1 METEEE
7 PAMPELDLAP
17 GEALYYEYNAATRHM
32 QTFIFVNALT
42 GNTGMWSGSI
52 CETLQTAGYGTLV
65 YNFRGQEH
73 TTFGDATA
81 LTPSV
86 IVSDLCALIH
96 HVKPPSPILVGLSI
110 GGLFAAQACLAG
122 ADTTG
127 LVFINTLRKPTQRLN
142 WINRAMV
149 DLARV
154 GGGRMVMTANIPV
167 IASPD
172 LIANLWDATFVE
184 QPFEAPDPTDG
195 LFRLMEGSLA
205 TEWDFPYE
213 KLAHPVLILTGEHDR
228 LFRID
233 ADVNELKGRI
243 PDAEE
248 KRYSDAGHLIPL
260 EDPDGF
266 TDDLLGFA
274 RRCAAVG

>member
-1 METEEE
+1 M
-7 PAMPELDLAP
+7 ADLDLAP
-17 GEALYYEYNAATRHM
+17 GETLYYEYTAPTRHM
-32 QTFIFVNALT
+32 QTFVFVNALT
-42 GNTGMWSGSI
+42 GNTGMWSGGI
-52 CETLQTAGYGTLV
+52 CDALHTAGYGTLC
-65 YNFRGQEH
+65 YNFRGQEK
-73 TTFGDATA
+73 TTFGDDTK
-81 LTPSV
+81 LTPSL
-86 IVSDLCALIH
+86 IVEDICALMH
-96 HVKPPSPILVGLSI
+96 AVKPPSPILVGLSI

-127 LVFINTLRKPTQRLN
+127 LVLINTLRKPTQRLN

-154 GGGRMVMTANIPV
+154 GGGRMVMTANVPV
-167 IASPD
+167 IALPN
-172 LIANLWDATFVE
+172 LIADLWDTTFTDE
-184 QPFEAPDPTDG
+184 PFEAPSATDG

-213 KLAHPVLILTGEHDR
+213 KIDHPVLILTGDHDR

-233 ADVNELKGRI
+233 ADVDELKNRI
-243 PDAEE
+243 PDAKE
-248 KRYSDAGHLIPL
+248 KRYPDAGHLIPL

-274 RRCAAVG
+274 RRCADAA

>member
-1 METEEE
+1 M
-7 PAMPELDLAP
+7 AELNLSP
-17 GEALYYEYNAATRHM
+17 GEALYYEYNAATHHM

-42 GNTGMWSGSI
+42 GNTEMWSGSI

-65 YNFRGQEH
+65 YNFRGQEQ

-81 LTPSV
+81 LTPSL
-86 IVSDLCALIH
+86 IVEDLCELIH
-96 HVKPPSPILVGLSI
+96 HLKPPSPILVGLSI
-110 GGLFAAQACLAG
+110 GGLFAAQAYLAG
-122 ADTTG
+122 AKTTG
-127 LVFINTLRKPTQRLN
+127 LVLINTLRKPTQRLN

-167 IASPD
+167 IASPG
-172 LIANLWDATFVE
+172 LIANLWGSTFTDE
-184 QPFEAPDPTDG
+184 PFDSPNPTDG

-213 KLAHPVLILTGEHDR
+213 NLACPVLILTGEHDR

-233 ADVNELKGRI
+233 GDVNELKARI
-243 PDAEE
+243 PDARE
-248 KRYSDAGHLIPL
+248 KRYPDAGHLIPL
-260 EDPDGF
+260 EDPDDF

-274 RRCAAVG
+274 RRCAAAS

>member
-1 METEEE
+1 
-7 PAMPELDLAP
+7 
-17 GEALYYEYNAATRHM
+17 
-32 QTFIFVNALT
+32 
-42 GNTGMWSGSI
+42 
-52 CETLQTAGYGTLV
+52 
-65 YNFRGQEH
+65 
-73 TTFGDATA
+73 
-81 LTPSV
+81 
-86 IVSDLCALIH
+86 
-96 HVKPPSPILVGLSI
+96 
-110 GGLFAAQACLAG
+110 
-122 ADTTG
+122 
-127 LVFINTLRKPTQRLN
+127 
-142 WINRAMV
+142 MV

-172 LIANLWDATFVE
+172 LITNMWDATFVE

-205 TEWDFPYE
+205 AEWDFPYE
-213 KLAHPVLILTGEHDR
+213 KLTHPVLILTGEHDR

-243 PDAEE
+243 PDAKE
-248 KRYSDAGHLIPL
+248 KRYPDAGHLIPL

-274 RRCAAVG
+274 RRCASVD